1 MRLKMMF
8 LFFCSSFFLSSCS
21 RFKMQEVEF
30 SKTEVIQNWPEEL
43 MLPSLVWDQVENKVD
58 AAKNGQ
64 AEHSNHASSAT
75 NLKSVLFDTISVLLF
90 EKTPGTLV
98 APSIEITLP
107 KGGGTVDL
115 AKYVNSKPGSF
126 LLSFRVN
133 YGETSDTL
141 KVQYVSRA
149 RKRRLNNKVYGMGC
163 QSVADLKNY
172 FLKTIEPEGLLL
184 DTTRSLYLSVI
195 LGDFIFSYDKDLN
208 TMLTRVSFTDSRQ
221 PQLAC
226 GYKSL

>member
-1 MRLKMMF
+1 MRLKSIIF
-8 LFFCSSFFLSSCS
+8 ILSITFFLSSCS
-21 RFKMQEVEF
+21 RFKIQEAEF
-30 SKTEVIQNWPEEL
+30 TKKEVLQNWPDEIVI
-43 MLPSLVWDQVENKVD
+43 PSLVWDQVENKVVHSETQD
-58 AAKNGQ
+58 HSAPQKSAA
-64 AEHSNHASSAT
+64 S
-75 NLKSVLFDTISVLLF
+75 LKSVQFDTVTVLLY

-107 KGGGTVDL
+107 KGGGNIDL

-133 YGETSDTL
+133 YGETSESL

-149 RKRRLNNKVYGMGC
+149 RKRRLNNKIYGMGC

-172 FLKTIEPEGLLL
+172 YLKTIEPEGLLL

-226 GYKSL
+226 GYKGT